1 MEDLILYSTGCP
13 RCKQLEKKLKEKGVG
28 YTKVTDVNKMIEMGL
43 FEVPMLEVNGER
55 LDYQMALHW
64 ANGI

>member
-1 MEDLILYSTGCP
+1 MEDLILYTTGCP
-13 RCKQLEKKLKEKGVG
+13 RCKQLEKKLKEKGVE
-28 YTKVTDVNKMIEMGL
+28 YTKVTDTNKMIEMGL
-43 FEVPMLEVNGER
+43 FEVPMLEVNGKR